1 MIFQDRAVA
10 VRSVR
15 QLGAYPNHRT
25 DSWLMVGQDG
35 GQSIAIGEKTLF
47 VFSDTLMA
55 ARRAL
60 QGRAA
65 PSPIP
70 TSQVTGQGIF
80 LANCAALA
88 PTDAPTMRAALAGLR
103 YYQDA
108 EEIPRE
114 ILSPSDDE
122 RAAGLRFWP
131 EHGIFLDGK
140 VYLYYL
146 GIETLD
152 HSSVWAFRNR
162 GAGLAVL
169 DPETGVAEIVRRDD
183 DWNLWPAAGDAD
195 DVHFGV
201 QVVKEGAYVYVFGSV
216 RRQVY
221 TTTARLARVAAASI
235 ANPDAYEFFG
245 GEGGA
250 PCWTAERTAARDL
263 GVCSDEYSVSYNP
276 YLGRYVM
283 VYTYA
288 YHKTLWLRTASML
301 EGPYGAPLAVGVLPS
316 RASSELAYLAWEH
329 PTFCEND
336 GETIYISYS
345 QPHFTP
351 NGLLALRFR

>member
-1 MIFQDRAVA
+1 MISPGRDVA

-15 QLGAYPNHRT
+15 RLGAYPNHRT
-25 DSWLMVGQDG
+25 ESWLMVGQDG
-35 GQSIAIGEKTLF
+35 GQSIAVGDKTLF
-47 VFSDTLMA
+47 VFSDTLLA
-55 ARRAL
+55 TRRAL
-60 QGRAA
+60 QGHVA

-70 TSQVTGQGIF
+70 TPRVPGQGVF
-80 LANCAALA
+80 LANCAALTPA
-88 PTDAPTMRAALAGLR
+88 GGATMREALAGLR
-103 YYQDA
+103 YYQDIA
-108 EEIPRE
+108 EVPRE

-122 RAAGLRFWP
+122 RATGLRFWP
-131 EHGIFLDGK
+131 EHGLFLDGK

-152 HSSVWAFRNR
+152 HSSVWAFRNL
-162 GAGLAVL
+162 GAGLAVF
-169 DPETGVAEIVRRDD
+169 DPETGEAEIVRREG
-183 DWNLWPAAGDAD
+183 DWNLWPAHEDED
-195 DVHFGV
+195 DFHFGV
-201 QVVKEGAYVYVFGSV
+201 QVVKEGPYVYVFGSV

-221 TTTARLARVAAASI
+221 TTTARLARVPVASI
-235 ANPDAYEFFG
+235 ADPASYEFLG
-245 GEGGA
+245 GEGDA
-250 PCWTAERTAARDL
+250 PGWTVDRTMARDL

-288 YHKTLWLRTASML
+288 YHKTLWLRTADRL
-301 EGPYGAPLAVGVLPS
+301 EGPYGEPLQVGVLPS

-329 PTFCEND
+329 PVFREND
-336 GETIYISYS
+336 GETIYLSYS